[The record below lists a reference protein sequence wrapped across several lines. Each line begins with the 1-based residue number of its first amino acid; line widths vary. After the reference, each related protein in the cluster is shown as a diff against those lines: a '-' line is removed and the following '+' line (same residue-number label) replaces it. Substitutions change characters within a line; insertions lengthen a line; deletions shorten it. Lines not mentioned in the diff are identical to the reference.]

1 MAKPLSFYGQINL
14 TEIKKAMDSGHI
26 VAKKISTKK
35 GEQVVVDINVWVHE
49 EADTYN
55 NNATIQMV
63 LKKEAFEAN
72 VNNSYYIG
80 NLKYKVPVVQEVP
93 SNEASSIIDEMTAKE
108 GNF

>member
-14 TEIKKAMDSGHI
+14 SEIKNAMDSGHV
-26 VAKKISTKK
+26 VAKKITTKK
-35 GEQVVVDINVWVHE
+35 GEQVVIDINVWVHD
-49 EADTYN
+49 EADQYN
-55 NNATIQMV
+55 NNAAVQMV

-80 NLKYKVPVVQEVP
+80 NLKYKTPVSQEVP
-93 SNEASSIIDEMTAKE
+93 SNEASSVIDDITSN